1 MSFPHATEM
10 LYGNP
15 MSDSSPSS
23 VPPPDL
29 AALDI
34 RPMRAGDLPL
44 IERLDERVF
53 GPGRFART
61 AYRLREGVA
70 PDFNLSRVA
79 YVGSLLIGSNVM
91 TLARCGDEELVLLGP
106 LTVEPAYRSR
116 GIGEALALQSIEACR
131 TAGHGAVVLVG
142 DLPYYSRLG
151 FKPAPMGKITM
162 PGPVD
167 PARLLYCELR
177 PGAFDSLSGRITRAY

>member
-1 MSFPHATEM
+1 
-10 LYGNP
+10 
-15 MSDSSPSS
+15 MSDPGSPPS

-29 AALDI
+29 AALDL
-34 RPMRAGDLPL
+34 RPMRPADLPL

-53 GPGRFART
+53 GPGRFSRS

-79 YVGSLLIGSNVM
+79 YVGSLLIGANLM
-91 TLARCGDEELVLLGP
+91 TLARCGEQELVLLGP

-116 GIGEALALQSIEACR
+116 GIGEALALASIEASR
-131 TAGHGAVVLVG
+131 AAGHGVVILVG
-142 DLPYYSRLG
+142 DLPYYARLG
-151 FKPAPMGKITM
+151 FKPVPMGKLTL

-167 PARLLYCELR
+167 PARLLHCELR
-177 PGAFDSLSGRITRAY
+177 PGAFETLNGRIGRAF

>member
-1 MSFPHATEM
+1 MSVPPPSNST
-10 LYGNP
+10 
-15 MSDSSPSS
+15 SS
-23 VPPPDL
+23 VPSPDL
-29 AALDI
+29 AALDL
-34 RPMRAGDLPL
+34 RPMRPTDLPL

-91 TLARCGDEELVLLGP
+91 TLARCGEQDLVLLGP

-116 GIGEALALQSIEACR
+116 GIGEALAVQSIEASR
-131 TAGHGAVVLVG
+131 AAGHGVIVLVG
-142 DLPYYSRLG
+142 DLPYYARLG

-167 PARLLYCELR
+167 PSRLLYCELR
-177 PGAFDSLSGRITRAY
+177 PGAFDSLSGRIGRAF

>member
-1 MSFPHATEM
+1 MVYVSA
-10 LYGNP
+10 
-15 MSDSSPSS
+15 MSDIGSSDIGSPAPS

-29 AALDI
+29 AGLDLRAL
-34 RPMRAGDLPL
+34 RPSDLPA

-53 GPGRFART
+53 GPGRFARS

-70 PDFNLSRVA
+70 PDFGLSSVA
-79 YVGSLLIGSNVM
+79 YVGTLLIGSNLM
-91 TLARCGDEELVLLGP
+91 TLASCGDRELVLLGP

-116 GIGEALALQSIEACR
+116 GIGEALALRSIEAAR
-131 TAGHGAVVLVG
+131 AAGHGVVVLVG

-151 FKPAPMGKITM
+151 FKPSPMGKITL

-177 PGAFDSLSGRITRAY
+177 PGGFAALSGRIGRAF